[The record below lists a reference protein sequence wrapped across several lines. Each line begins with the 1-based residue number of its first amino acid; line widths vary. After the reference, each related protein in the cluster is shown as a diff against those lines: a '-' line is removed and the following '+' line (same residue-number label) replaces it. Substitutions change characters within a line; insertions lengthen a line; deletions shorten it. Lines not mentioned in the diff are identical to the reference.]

1 MLELTFKIKW
11 LSLTCLLVCL
21 CSAFLP
27 ALAANDVSRDDAARA
42 QLTAAAR
49 EWAGRQLSV
58 APEQVEIPPFDARL
72 RIAVCANPLRFEFPF
87 ATRDSLRASCDNP
100 PWQAFLRV
108 VVQPPRSGIV
118 AARDLPA
125 GHMLAT
131 ADLASGAVPRGLEG
145 YFEDRSSLI
154 GKTLRK
160 AMPSGTVVLS
170 GDIEDLRPV
179 FRVTQ
184 PAKPG
189 DTLLAAHIRLERI
202 SGNALP
208 RGAVPG
214 DQAVAGARVL
224 TNLQAGR
231 VLLASDISL
240 SKRYIVAKQNVTAGQ
255 AAESALLGSVVRTAA
270 DGDENALNDA
280 AVLENLEFS
289 RNINEGEILRKSDL
303 RPALLIRRGQQ
314 VLVTLSAV
322 SGLELTFRAEALH
335 DARLGEQISLKNLE
349 SGRTIQGITTG
360 KGTAKAL

>member
-1 MLELTFKIKW
+1 MLQLTFNIKW
-11 LSLTCLLVCL
+11 LTLTCLLVCL
-21 CSAFLP
+21 RIAFSP
-27 ALAANDVSRDDAARA
+27 ALAADDVSRDAAARE

-58 APEQVEIPPFDARL
+58 APEQVEIPPLDARL
-72 RIAVCANPLRFEFPF
+72 RIAVCANALRFEFPF
-87 ATRDSLRASCDNP
+87 STRDSLRASCDNP

-108 VVQPPRSGIV
+108 VVRPQRLGIV
-118 AARDLPA
+118 AARTLQA
-125 GHMLAT
+125 GHILTT

-160 AMPSGTVVLS
+160 AMSSGTVVLS
-170 GDIEDLRPV
+170 GDVDDLRPV
-179 FRVTQ
+179 FRVIQ

-189 DTLLAAHIRLERI
+189 ETLLAAHIRLERI
-202 SGNALP
+202 SGNTLP

-224 TNLQAGR
+224 TNLQTGR

-240 SKRYIVAKQNVTAGQ
+240 SKRYIVVKQNVTAGQ
-255 AAESALLGSVVRTAA
+255 AAESALLESVVRTAA
-270 DGDENALNDA
+270 DGDENALTDA
-280 AVLENLEFS
+280 AALENLEFS

-314 VLVTLSAV
+314 VLVILAGV

-349 SGRTIQGITTG
+349 SGRTIQGVTTG